1 MKKIDPQIKNDFT
14 LKMQD
19 EIDAIEMIADMFF
32 RDIEDDDGNITTKYT
47 PYLEKIG
54 QVNAIVRYF
63 LTGVEFDDGE
73 DVYDAVMEDKDIE
86 PLVKKFMVPYG
97 EKIEEP
103 TREQKIMGQIMDKVY
118 DMIEFRKAKM
128 IAQTQNESNAI
139 LTYKILELIEKE
151 REKNEKEIV
160 TTENLNAWVDEQR
173 KQQEELNTLITPE
186 MQKKWFDKLNNGK
199 DNFYFI
205 LQYKG
210 EDIGLINVKDIDYE
224 KKTGESGIFIYQDK
238 FLNTDISYRAHLVM
252 FDYFFDNLAL
262 ESLYSHVLQTNKR
275 AQRFTLFLGGFLADN
290 QESVDNQLYI
300 ISKDAYKNNKNRIRF
315 VERYNL
321 MKNKN
326 QNI

>member
-1 MKKIDPQIKNDFT
+1 MKISNYDVSLELLTENK
-14 LKMQD
+14 
-19 EIDAIEMIADMFF
+19 IEMIRQWRND
-32 RDIEDDDGNITTKYT
+32 
-47 PYLEKIG
+47 PKI
-54 QVNAIVRYF
+54 QQY
-63 LTGVEFDDGE
+63 
-73 DVYDAVMEDKDIE
+73 ME
-86 PLVKKFMVPYG
+86 Y
-97 EKIEEP
+97 
-103 TREQKIMGQIMDKVY
+103 RE
-118 DMIEFRKAKM
+118 
-128 IAQTQNESNAI
+128 T
-139 LTYKILELIEKE
+139 
-151 REKNEKEIV
+151 
-160 TTENLNAWVDEQR
+160 
-173 KQQEELNTLITPE
+173 ITPE